1 MPGYWLLFPALERGI
16 QPTIIVRGVKE
27 WIRVIFL
34 LYRHDTHLLC
44 LYAPLNQWSQ
54 HWIWEWGVFMRD
66 NILLKVLKLCGQ
78 WKTILLWG
86 PNYFEKRL
94 VLDSQFSHFIMLPPL
109 QYTFFPPTLEIL
121 NIHPCVCVALFLAQW
136 GNLVFPRELTALIIA
151 PKPMS
156 SSLLVCNKK

>member
-1 MPGYWLLFPALERGI
+1 MSSDRLLFPALQRGI
-16 QPTIIVRGVKE
+16 QPTIIVRSVKP

-34 LYRHDTHLLC
+34 LYRHDTHLLY
-44 LYAPLNQWSQ
+44 LYAPLNLSQQW
-54 HWIWEWGVFMRD
+54 IRKWGVFMRD

-78 WKTILLWG
+78 WKTILLWQG
-86 PNYFEKRL
+86 VPTILKKGCCLILSFHILSCY
-94 VLDSQFSHFIMLPPL
+94 HHCC
-109 QYTFFPPTLEIL
+109 TFPPTLENL